1 MSVPCAVEQCPR
13 SAIGRGLGIW
23 SEHRAM
29 FGPDLNAG
37 DEAAASSASALGQ
50 GPGFPPMDG
59 FVVAEPDQA
68 LSLSV
73 IPAQAKG
80 KTSAYAVKP
89 FGYDDAST
97 SSTATF
103 LRADVTLSKAVA
115 VLRQHAAVGVSSP
128 VQQLSAAAR
137 RSNERQNAASAR
149 RDRESAAA
157 LSRGRRRIRRSL
169 MSGEAP
175 RRALNALPRRQST
188 VQQEDDRVPIA
199 HQFLSMLGGSE
210 EGRESG
216 AVGGIHAADSDSDDD
231 EESLEDSHPVG
242 ASGLVSWHSAHA
254 VSGDYDTTT
263 DDEADFAA
271 SSREYAEAEA
281 AQDEEEGS
289 DDDFGGA
296 FGRDSSPQSDRA
308 WFAAQERKT
317 RASRAQAS
325 EKRRLGASLVA
336 HGSSASSH
344 RVANC
349 DSDWETDSS
358 ALGSGLA
365 ASHASAQVSDES
377 SLDKLHSELLDVL
390 ECHLC
395 YLLLHE
401 PLTTPCGHTFCR
413 SCLSRS
419 LDHSSKCPL
428 CRASMPPFSFFLDHP
443 TNASIL
449 KLLNSTYA
457 EPATPAGDVAA
468 SLALLPASLQG
479 MRRLYTERKAGVEQE
494 EREASLSTPV
504 FVCTVGFP
512 GMPTILHIFEPR
524 YRLMIRRC
532 VESGQPRFGM
542 VLPSRDGSGGM
553 SEYGTLLDIKSVQ
566 MLPDGRSMIETVGSK
581 RFRLAES
588 GGLDGYIVGR
598 IETIDDIGPE
608 EEAAL
613 EKAAMERNKRRA
625 NASANP
631 ADDAR
636 AVSAPASNEASAS
649 LVRAPSQDS
658 ATSGSARTED
668 NYEARQLQSV
678 GLPPQPSD
686 EPEPSTRE
694 MVDIC
699 ESFITELRSGTAPWL
714 VTRLNHTYGP
724 MPPLNEVSRLSF
736 WMASVM

>member
-1 MSVPCAVEQCPR
+1 
-13 SAIGRGLGIW
+13 
-23 SEHRAM
+23 
-29 FGPDLNAG
+29 
-37 DEAAASSASALGQ
+37 
-50 GPGFPPMDG
+50 
-59 FVVAEPDQA
+59 
-68 LSLSV
+68 
-73 IPAQAKG
+73 
-80 KTSAYAVKP
+80 
-89 FGYDDAST
+89 
-97 SSTATF
+97 
-103 LRADVTLSKAVA
+103 
-115 VLRQHAAVGVSSP
+115 
-128 VQQLSAAAR
+128 
-137 RSNERQNAASAR
+137 
-149 RDRESAAA
+149 
-157 LSRGRRRIRRSL
+157 
-169 MSGEAP
+169 
-175 RRALNALPRRQST
+175 
-188 VQQEDDRVPIA
+188 
-199 HQFLSMLGGSE
+199 
-210 EGRESG
+210 
-216 AVGGIHAADSDSDDD
+216 
-231 EESLEDSHPVG
+231 
-242 ASGLVSWHSAHA
+242 
-254 VSGDYDTTT
+254 
-263 DDEADFAA
+263 
-271 SSREYAEAEA
+271 
-281 AQDEEEGS
+281 
-289 DDDFGGA
+289 
-296 FGRDSSPQSDRA
+296 
-308 WFAAQERKT
+308 
-317 RASRAQAS
+317 
-325 EKRRLGASLVA
+325 
-336 HGSSASSH
+336 
-344 RVANC
+344 
-349 DSDWETDSS
+349 
-358 ALGSGLA
+358 
-365 ASHASAQVSDES
+365 
-377 SLDKLHSELLDVL
+377 ELLDVL

-457 EPATPAGDVAA
+457 EPATPAGD
-468 SLALLPASLQG
+468 
-479 MRRLYTERKAGVEQE
+479 RKAGVEQE

-636 AVSAPASNEASAS
+636 A
-649 LVRAPSQDS
+649 
-658 ATSGSARTED
+658 
-668 NYEARQLQSV
+668 
-678 GLPPQPSD
+678 
-686 EPEPSTRE
+686 

-736 WMASVM
+736 WMASVMPIDEHEKARLLPVRSPRIRLRIVVFWIEQLRSTWWFSSGCNVQ